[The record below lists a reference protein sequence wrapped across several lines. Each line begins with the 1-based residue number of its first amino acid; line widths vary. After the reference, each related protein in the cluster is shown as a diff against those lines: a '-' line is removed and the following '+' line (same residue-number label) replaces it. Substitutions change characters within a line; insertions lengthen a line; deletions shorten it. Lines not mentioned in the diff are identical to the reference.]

1 MSKVKKQG
9 PLGLKQRWS
18 VRRKQEVVLRLLAG
32 EPLDVVSR
40 EVSVEVYRLEE
51 WRDKALAGM
60 AEGLHDRT
68 GDPLE
73 TELDSA
79 KRHIGELSME
89 NELLRKERDLR
100 PPLRLRRS
108 RK

>member
-51 WRDKALAGM
+51 WRDKGAGGHGRGLAGS
-60 AEGLHDRT
+60 H
-68 GDPLE
+68 
-73 TELDSA
+73 
-79 KRHIGELSME
+79 
-89 NELLRKERDLR
+89 
-100 PPLRLRRS
+100 RRS
-108 RK
+108 SRDGVGLGQAAHRRVVDGERVVA

>member
-1 MSKVKKQG
+1 MNRAKKSG
-9 PLGLKQRWS
+9 PLGPKQRWS
-18 VRRKQEVVLRLLAG
+18 VRRKQDVVLRLLAG

-40 EVSVEVYRLEE
+40 EVGVEVYRLEE

-60 AEGLHDRT
+60 AEGLRDRT

-73 TELDSA
+73 TELDAA
-79 KRHIGELSME
+79 KRHIGELSVE
-89 NELLRKERDLR
+89 NELMRKERDQR